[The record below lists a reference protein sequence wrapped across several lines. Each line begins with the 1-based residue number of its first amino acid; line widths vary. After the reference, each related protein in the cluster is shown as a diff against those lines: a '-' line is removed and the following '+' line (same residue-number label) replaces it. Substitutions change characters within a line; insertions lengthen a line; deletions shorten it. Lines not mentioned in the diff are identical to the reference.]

1 MKLGYLILLLF
12 PLCASAEVYKCN
24 EKGKTIYSDAPCG
37 DSAEVV
43 ELRSLEKTGTQ
54 LTTDSMEALSE
65 DLQKDRKTRE
75 LNKDVEDQHRKIE
88 KIEEHYQRD
97 INKLND
103 QLADH
108 RNKKDYKLWRTH
120 PDKKKSY
127 YAKEREIQN
136 KISST
141 KLKYKS
147 DKRLAYDKLYELKRQ
162 QRRYR

>member
-1 MKLGYLILLLF
+1 MKLGYLLLLL

-24 EKGKTIYSDAPCG
+24 EKGKTIFSDAPCG
-37 DSAEVV
+37 DSAEVI

-65 DLQKDRKTRE
+65 DLQKDRKRRE
-75 LNKDVEDQHRKIE
+75 STKDVEDQHRKIE
-88 KIEEHYQRD
+88 RIEENYQRD
-97 INKLND
+97 LNKLND
-103 QLADH
+103 QLAEH
-108 RNKKDYKLWRTH
+108 RNNKDYNLWRTH

-136 KISST
+136 KISSV
-141 KLKYKS
+141 KQKYKS
-147 DKRLAYDKLYELKRQ
+147 DKSLAYNKLYELKRQ